1 VGNLPLGQLVLM
13 DDFALVRHPRGSG
26 YDHGE
31 AGKEA
36 EGFSQQLSAEELR
49 NYREILNV
57 ARSRI
62 RQ

>member
-1 VGNLPLGQLVLM
+1 M